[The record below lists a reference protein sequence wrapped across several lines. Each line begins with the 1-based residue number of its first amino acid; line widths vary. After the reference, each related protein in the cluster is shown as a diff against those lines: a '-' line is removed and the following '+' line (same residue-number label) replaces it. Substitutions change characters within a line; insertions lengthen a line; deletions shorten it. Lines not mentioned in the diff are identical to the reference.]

1 MPRPTTTTATFFTT
15 PHVPPDIAFFAAI
28 VQQSQT
34 LRISRETSFQQ
45 ILRVL
50 FFRRRAEY
58 FGRFFE
64 YVDFYRI
71 RQTHFFRHAPDAVV
85 LIRIVR
91 FTAQCSSDRTAQPC
105 GGALRI
111 SFLHLTDDF
120 CHRLQ
125 IADFFKCGKPFIQ
138 HVKTVTVLNDGR
150 LDPVGDVL
158 IHHRFMYY
166 LLRDIFC
173 PAKGTKSV
181 FSAAVHFNR
190 RSALRALCRNHTHCR
205 SVLPCK
211 FRSFY

>member
-1 MPRPTTTTATFFTT
+1 MRPFLPRIF
-15 PHVPPDIAFFAAI
+15 PHGLYPRGSEQESPDIRQQCAREPADRCSHVWGYFPANTARPFFPPPRRI
-28 VQQSQT
+28 FWT
-34 LRISRETSFQQ
+34 L
-45 ILRVL
+45 
-50 FFRRRAEY
+50 
-58 FGRFFE
+58 FE

-138 HVKTVTVLNDGR
+138 H
-150 LDPVGDVL
+150 
-158 IHHRFMYY
+158 
-166 LLRDIFC
+166 LRDIFC